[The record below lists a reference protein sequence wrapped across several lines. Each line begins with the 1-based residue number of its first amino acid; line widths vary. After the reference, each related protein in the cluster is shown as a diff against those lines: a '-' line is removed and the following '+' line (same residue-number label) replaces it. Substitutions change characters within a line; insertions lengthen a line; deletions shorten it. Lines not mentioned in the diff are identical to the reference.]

1 MAGDFLSQDEVDAL
15 LKGVTGEADEPE
27 EGESEGAGIRA
38 YNLGTQERIVR
49 GRMPTLE
56 LVNERFARYLRI
68 GMFNY
73 MHRNA
78 EISVGPIRVQKYS
91 EFIRNL
97 VVPTNLNLVAAKP
110 LRGTSLFVFDPNLV
124 FLVVDNMF
132 GGDGRFHTRVE
143 GRDFTAT
150 EQRIIQGLLGV
161 VFAEYS
167 KSWKPVHD
175 ITFEYIRSEMNSQ
188 FANIATPS
196 EIVVSTTF
204 TLEFGGATA
213 DMHICFPYSMLEP
226 IRDLLYS
233 TMQSDQLSTDK
244 RWIGTLRK
252 QLQSAEVEV
261 VAQLGSGKIS
271 LREILKLKVGDVIP
285 LNIPSKIE
293 AQVDHVPLMECTY
306 GQQNGTAME
315 DEGQISEDD
324 WAAAMS
330 EQAVAE
336 ATPQPAAQPADIFPS
351 FGGTG
356 TGGGMMNELD
366 MILDIPVQITVEL
379 GRTKITIKNL
389 LQLAH
394 GSVVELEA
402 MAGEPMD
409 VLVNGTLIAQGEV
422 VVVNDK
428 FGIRLTD
435 IITPSERMRKIN
447 R

>member
-15 LKGVTGEADEPE
+15 LKGVTGESDEPE
-27 EGESEGAGIRA
+27 EAAGDGGSIRS

-68 GMFNY
+68 GLFNY

-97 VVPTNLNLVAAKP
+97 VVPTNLNLVVAKP
-110 LRGTSLFVFDPNLV
+110 LRGTALFVFDPNLV

-143 GRDFTAT
+143 GRDFTPT
-150 EQRIIQGLLGV
+150 EQRIIQGLLTV
-161 VFAEYS
+161 VFTEYE
-167 KSWKPVHD
+167 KSWKPVHN

-252 QLQSAEVEV
+252 QLQGAEVEI
-261 VAQLGSGKIS
+261 VAHLGGGKIT
-271 LREILKLKVGDVIP
+271 LGQILNLKVGDVVPLHIP
-285 LNIPSKIE
+285 EKLQ
-293 AQVDHVPLMECTY
+293 ALVDNVPLMECTY
-306 GQQNGTAME
+306 GQLNGQYALKVE
-315 DEGQISEDD
+315 RFI
-324 WAAAMS
+324 AALPD
-330 EQAVAE
+330 
-336 ATPQPAAQPADIFPS
+336 TPP
-351 FGGTG
+351 
-356 TGGGMMNELD
+356 
-366 MILDIPVQITVEL
+366 
-379 GRTKITIKNL
+379 
-389 LQLAH
+389 
-394 GSVVELEA
+394 
-402 MAGEPMD
+402 GEPAMGEK
-409 VLVNGTLIAQGEV
+409 NG
-422 VVVNDK
+422 
-428 FGIRLTD
+428 
-435 IITPSERMRKIN
+435 
-447 R
+447 

>member
-27 EGESEGAGIRA
+27 ESQGDGGGIRA
-38 YNLGTQERIVR
+38 YNIGTQERIVR

-68 GMFNY
+68 GLFNY

-97 VVPTNLNLVAAKP
+97 VVPTNLNLVVAKP
-110 LRGTSLFVFDPNLV
+110 LRGTALFIFDPNLV

-150 EQRIIQGLLGV
+150 EQRIIQGLLNV

-175 ITFEYIRSEMNSQ
+175 INFEYVRSEMNSQ

-196 EIVVSTTF
+196 EIVISTTF

-233 TMQSDQLSTDK
+233 TMQSDQLSSDK

-252 QLQSAEVEV
+252 QLQGAEVEL
-261 VAQLGSGKIS
+261 VAHLGTGKIT
-271 LREILKLKVGDVIP
+271 LGQILKLKVGDVIP
-285 LNIPSKIE
+285 LNISERIE
-293 AQVDHVPLMECTY
+293 ASVDNVPLMECSY
-306 GQQNGTAME
+306 GQQNGQYALKLE
-315 DEGQISEDD
+315 RFIGSSPD
-324 WAAAMS
+324 A
-330 EQAVAE
+330 
-336 ATPQPAAQPADIFPS
+336 PAAEPAM
-351 FGGTG
+351 G
-356 TGGGMMNELD
+356 E
-366 MILDIPVQITVEL
+366 
-379 GRTKITIKNL
+379 KN
-389 LQLAH
+389 
-394 GSVVELEA
+394 G
-402 MAGEPMD
+402 
-409 VLVNGTLIAQGEV
+409 
-422 VVVNDK
+422 
-428 FGIRLTD
+428 
-435 IITPSERMRKIN
+435 
-447 R
+447 